1 MKFTTGPLFATLA
14 LTAYLPSILAV
25 DGLAA
30 SKGSVAILSREVAN
44 NGTAAA
50 NGTEVVD
57 VGQGEENNNEE
68 NVDENNEGENANEEE
83 NASEENQN
91 QEEQNQDEQNQDEQN
106 QDENANQDENQNNN
120 ENNNE
125 NNNNNDNIQGNL
137 QQNIE
142 DLMLSLGICNFNFN
156 SINNLGVGNQ
166 IQLLLQLQQLAQ
178 LQQLGIVNSFSIEQL
193 LRQEILLNNFNLNIL
208 KRTVNSSVKQAAR
221 ENKRTV
227 MTKRECQKNKNN

>member
-1 MKFTTGPLFATLA
+1 MKFTAGPLFATLA
-14 LTAYLPSILAV
+14 LTAYLPSIIAV

-30 SKGSVAILSREVAN
+30 SKGSVAILRREVAN

-57 VGQGEENNNEE
+57 AGQGEENNNNNEE
-68 NVDENNEGENANEEE
+68 NADENKDGENANENE
-83 NASEENQN
+83 NADEENQN
-91 QEEQNQDEQNQDEQN
+91 EQNQDNN
-106 QDENANQDENQNNN
+106 ENND

-125 NNNNNDNIQGNL
+125 NDNNNDNIQENL
-137 QQNIE
+137 LENIE
-142 DLMLSLGICNFNFN
+142 DLMLNLGICNFDFN
-156 SINNLGVGNQ
+156 SLNGIGVGNQ

-193 LRQEILLNNFNLNIL
+193 LQQEILLNNFNLGVF
-208 KRTVNSSVKQAAR
+208 KRTVDSSVKQAAR

-227 MTKRECQKNKNN
+227 MTKRACQNKNNNN